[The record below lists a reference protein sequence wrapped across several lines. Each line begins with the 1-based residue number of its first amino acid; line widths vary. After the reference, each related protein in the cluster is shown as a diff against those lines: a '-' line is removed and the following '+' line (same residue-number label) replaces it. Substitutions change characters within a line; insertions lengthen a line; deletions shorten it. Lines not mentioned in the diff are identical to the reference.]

1 MYDLIVLIAAL
12 KQIKK
17 PNMFLWNLLVREE
30 IPETKDKF
38 EVHTKNARRRMAPF
52 VGKYSGGKLFE
63 KDGSTIS
70 EFQPGIIKPF
80 RPAHANDLLKQT
92 FGQTVYGEGIDMDEI
107 ATDQVTKELGELD
120 EAITRT
126 ECWMLGKLLTTG
138 VIPIVGDTVNRA
150 IKFGDFNKEILTG
163 ANLWTDPTSDPV
175 QYLLDKQLE
184 ILNNT
189 GVMIDSIC
197 MSVEAAAAFKNHP
210 KVIDKLKY
218 KDADIIRIQPR
229 NLGDGARFLGTIPEG
244 ELDIYTFAD
253 WVESFETKE
262 SEPIIPAGEL
272 IGVRSKSVKVHYG
285 AIAQIVDKDKEL
297 FTGSRIPKTW
307 VDIKNDTENIQIA
320 SAPLIVP
327 DDAAAFF
334 CAKVVDGAATLSDA
348 TPRVMAVDVENEE
361 KSEEKVVE
369 DRFSKMLK
377 EELVDFLVAETG
389 ADSKTLSKLKVDEL
403 REKAREI

>member
-30 IPETKDKF
+30 ITETKAKF

-52 VGKYSGGKLFE
+52 VGRYSGGKLFE

-70 EFQPGIIKPF
+70 EFEPGIIKPF
-80 RPAHANDLLKQT
+80 RTAHANDLLKQT
-92 FGQTVYGEGIDMDEI
+92 FGQTVYGDGVDVEDI
-107 ATDQVTKELGELD
+107 ATDQVTKELSELD
-120 EAITRT
+120 EAVTRT

-150 IKFGDFNKEILTG
+150 IKFGDFNKEVLTG
-163 ANLWTDPTSDPV
+163 TRLWTDPASDPV

-184 ILNNT
+184 ILNKT
-189 GVMIDSIC
+189 GVMTDSIC
-197 MSVEAAAAFKNHP
+197 LSVEAAAAFKNHP

-218 KDADIIRIQPR
+218 KDADVIRIQPR
-229 NLGDGARFLGTIPEG
+229 NLGDGARFIGTIPEG
-244 ELDIYTFAD
+244 ELDIYTFSD

-272 IGVRSKSVKVHYG
+272 VGFRSKSMRVHYG
-285 AIAQIVDKDKEL
+285 AIAQIVDKEKSV

-307 VDIKNDTENIQIA
+307 VKEENDVENIQLS

-334 CAKVVDGAATLSDA
+334 CAKVVDTEAVVSASY
-348 TPRVMAVDVENEE
+348 VDVPEVVAFNGNED
-361 KSEEKVVE
+361 S
-369 DRFSKMLK
+369 FSSMKK
-377 EELVDFLVAETG
+377 EELIELLVAETG
-389 ADSKTLSKLKVDEL
+389 EDSKVLTKLKVDEL
-403 REKAREI
+403 REKARAI

>member
-30 IPETKDKF
+30 ISETKDKF

-80 RPAHANDLLKQT
+80 RTAHANDLLKQT
-92 FGQTVYGEGIDMDEI
+92 FGQTVYGEGIDVQEI

-138 VIPIVGDTVNRA
+138 IIPIVGDTVNRA

-163 ANLWTDPTSDPV
+163 EKLFTDPTSDPV

-184 ILNNT
+184 ILNKT

-272 IGVRSKSVKVHYG
+272 IGFRSKSMRVHYG
-285 AIAQIVDKDKEL
+285 AIAQIVDKEKSV

-307 VDIKNDTENIQIA
+307 VDVQADTENIQIS

-334 CAKVVDGAATLSDA
+334 CAKVVNAAGVLSEM
-348 TPRVMAVDVENEE
+348 TPKAMSIEKEVIEEENIE
-361 KSEEKVVE
+361 E

-377 EELVDFLVAETG
+377 EELIEFLVAETG
-389 ADSKTLSKLKVDEL
+389 ADSKVLSKLKVDEL
-403 REKAREI
+403 REQARAV

>member
-17 PNMFLWNLLVREE
+17 PNMFLWNLLIREE
-30 IPETKDKF
+30 ILETKAKF
-38 EVHTKNARRRMAPF
+38 EVHTKNARRTMAPF

-63 KDGSTIS
+63 KYGASIS
-70 EFQPGIIKPF
+70 EFEPGIIKPF
-80 RPAHANDLLKQT
+80 RPAHANDLLKQQY
-92 FGQTVYGEGIDMDEI
+92 GQTIYGDGVDMDEI
-107 ATDQVTKELGELD
+107 AMDQVTKEIAELD
-120 EAITRT
+120 EGITRT

-138 VIPIVGDTVNRA
+138 IIPIVGETVDRA
-150 IKFGDFNKEILTG
+150 IKFGDFNKEILTEDKI
-163 ANLWTDPTSDPV
+163 WTNPTSDPV

-184 ILNNT
+184 ILEKT

-197 MSVEAAAAFKNHP
+197 LSTEASAAFKNHP
-210 KVIDKLKY
+210 KVVEKLKY
-218 KDADIIRIQPR
+218 KDADVIRIQPR

-244 ELDIYTFAD
+244 ELDIYSFSD
-253 WVESFETKE
+253 WVENYETKK
-262 SEPIIPAGEL
+262 SEPIIPVGEL
-272 IGVRSKSVKVHYG
+272 VGFRSKSMRVHYG
-285 AIAQIVDKDKEL
+285 AIAQIIDKEKSI

-307 VDIKNDTENIQIA
+307 VKEENDVENIQLS

-334 CAKVVDGAATLSDA
+334 CAKVVNGVGTLSETA
-348 TPRVMAVDVENEE
+348 PRVMSIEKEVIKEGNVE
-361 KSEEKVVE
+361 E
-369 DRFSKMLK
+369 DSFSKMLK

-389 ADSKTLSKLKVDEL
+389 ADSKTLNKLKVDEL

>member
-12 KQIKK
+12 KQMKK

-30 IPETKDKF
+30 ITETKAKF

-52 VGKYSGGKLFE
+52 VGRYSGGQLFE

-70 EFQPGIIKPF
+70 EFEPGIIKPF
-80 RPAHANDLLKQT
+80 RTAHANDLLKQT
-92 FGQTVYGEGIDMDEI
+92 YGQTIYGDGVDMEDI
-107 ATDQVTKELGELD
+107 ATDQVTKELSELD
-120 EAITRT
+120 EAVTRT

-150 IKFGDFNKEILTG
+150 IKFGDFNKEVLTG
-163 ANLWTDPTSDPV
+163 TSLWTDPTSDPV

-184 ILNNT
+184 ILNKT
-189 GVMIDSIC
+189 GVMTDSIC
-197 MSVEAAAAFKNHP
+197 LSVEAAAAFKNHP

-218 KDADIIRIQPR
+218 KDADVIRIQPR
-229 NLGDGARFLGTIPEG
+229 NLGDGARFIGTIPEG
-244 ELDIYTFAD
+244 ELDIYTFSD

-272 IGVRSKSVKVHYG
+272 VGFRSKSMRVHYG
-285 AIAQIVDKDKEL
+285 AIAQIVDKEKGL

-307 VDIKNDTENIQIA
+307 VDEKADTENIQIS
-320 SAPLIVP
+320 SAPLLVP

-334 CAKVVDGAATLSDA
+334 CAKVVDTEAVVRASY
-348 TPRVMAVDVENEE
+348 VDVSGVVAFNGNED
-361 KSEEKVVE
+361 S
-369 DRFSKMLK
+369 FSSMKK
-377 EELVDFLVAETG
+377 EELIELLVAETG
-389 ADSKTLSKLKVDEL
+389 EDSKVLNKLKVDEL
-403 REKAREI
+403 REKARAI